1 MLQHDTKN
9 PPNSASA
16 DIRQK
21 RTNMRWTIVGFSAL
35 GLTIAYLDRAALS
48 VALPFMAEEFEI
60 NPAIQGLLLSSFFW
74 TYALFQIPSG
84 WLLDKFGPRV
94 IYPLAVGWWSVWTA
108 LTAFSTGVV
117 STIVFRLGL
126 GIGEA
131 PVQPANVK
139 VVSQW
144 FPRRERAFASS
155 LFDMGQQIGTA
166 LSIPLV
172 TALAI
177 FAGWRVAFVVIGVAG
192 LLWIVG
198 WLAVYRSP
206 DKHPRV
212 NKAELDYINSD
223 QGEMVEADLV
233 KEKAPWRDLLKN
245 NQVWALM
252 TGYIFRSLAGAFFLT
267 WYPSYL
273 LNDRGF
279 SKEDFGLV
287 GAIPAVIAIGSTIL
301 GGIVSDRLLAS
312 GIGANLARKIPIIS
326 GLVLSACIGFS
337 PFIES
342 NALVMVV
349 LTVSSAAHSF
359 AGAAILSL
367 PAEVATSPDTVGS
380 VAGFQNFGSQL
391 GNLISPIAIG
401 LFLTFSN
408 GSYVGPLVFAA
419 ISCLIS
425 AAVYGFWVRIK
436 PVVPLS
442 DVTPPDTDG
451 PTDSTS
457 TATER
462 TPS

>member
-1 MLQHDTKN
+1 MLHHDTKTAPTTAQAAN
-9 PPNSASA
+9 Q
-16 DIRQK
+16 QK

-60 NPAIQGLLLSSFFW
+60 GPAIQGILLSSFFW
-74 TYALFQIPSG
+74 TYALFQLPSG

-108 LTAFSTGVV
+108 LTALSHGVV
-117 STIVFRLGL
+117 TTIIFRLGL

-155 LFDMGQQIGTA
+155 LFDMGQQVGTA

-172 TALAI
+172 TTLAI
-177 FAGWRVAFVVIGVAG
+177 FAGWRLAFIVIGIAG
-192 LLWIVG
+192 LLWIIG
-198 WLAVYRSP
+198 WLAVYRDP
-206 DKHPRV
+206 AKHPRV
-212 NKAELDYINSD
+212 NAAELAYINSD
-223 QGEMVEADLV
+223 QGEMVVAEEAA
-233 KEKAPWRDLLKN
+233 EKTPWRNLLRN
-245 NQVWALM
+245 NQVWAL
-252 TGYIFRSLAGAFFLT
+252 TLGYVFRSLAGAFFLT

-301 GGIVSDRLLAS
+301 GGLVSDRLLAS
-312 GIGANLARKIPIIS
+312 GMSPNLSRKIPIIA

-342 NALVMVV
+342 NVLVMVV

-367 PAEVATSPDTVGS
+367 PAEVAKTPDTVGS

-408 GSYVGPLVFAA
+408 NSYVGPLVFAGL
-419 ISCLIS
+419 SCLIS
-425 AAVYGFWVRIK
+425 AAIYGFWVRIK
-436 PVVPLS
+436 PVVALS
-442 DVTPPDTDG
+442 DVIGQP
-451 PTDSTS
+451 S
-457 TATER
+457 AER
-462 TPS
+462 NPS

>member
-1 MLQHDTKN
+1 
-9 PPNSASA
+9 
-16 DIRQK
+16 
-21 RTNMRWTIVGFSAL
+21 MRWSIVALSAL

-60 NPAIQGLLLSSFFW
+60 GPAVQGVLLSSFFW

-94 IYPLAVGWWSVWTA
+94 IYPIAVGWWSIWTA
-108 LTAFSTGVV
+108 LTALATGVA

-131 PVQPANVK
+131 PVQPANIK
-139 VVSQW
+139 VVSRW

-166 LSIPLV
+166 LSIPVV
-172 TALAI
+172 TGLAL
-177 FAGWRVAFVVIGVAG
+177 FAGWRSAFVLIGAVGVLWVI
-192 LLWIVG
+192 G

-206 DKHPRV
+206 EKHRRV
-212 NKAELDYINSD
+212 NAAELEYINSD
-223 QGEMVEADLV
+223 QGEMVAAESAP
-233 KEKAPWRDLLKN
+233 AARPWRALLRE

-252 TGYIFRSLAGAFFLT
+252 FGYVFRSLAGAFFLT

-273 LNDRGF
+273 LNDRNL
-279 SKEDFGLV
+279 SKEEFGLV
-287 GAIPAVIAIGSTIL
+287 GAIPALIAIGATVL

-312 GIGANLARKIPIIS
+312 GRVSAGAARKIPIIA

-342 NALVMVV
+342 NVLVMVV
-349 LTVSSAAHSF
+349 LTISSAAHSF

-367 PAEVATSPDTVGS
+367 PAEVAETPATVGS
-380 VAGFQNFGSQL
+380 IAGFQNFGSQL

-408 GSYVGPLVFAA
+408 NSYVGPLVFAA
-419 ISCLIS
+419 LSCLIS
-425 AAVYGFWVRIK
+425 AAIYAFWVRIK
-436 PVVPLS
+436 PVVALS
-442 DVTPPDTDG
+442 DVTD
-451 PTDSTS
+451 PTS
-457 TATER
+457 ER
-462 TPS
+462 TSA

>member
-1 MLQHDTKN
+1 MLHHDTKN
-9 PPNSASA
+9 APTPSQAAN
-16 DIRQK
+16 RQK

-48 VALPFMAEEFEI
+48 VALPFMADEFEI
-60 NPAIQGLLLSSFFW
+60 GPAIQGILLSSFFW

-108 LTAFSTGVV
+108 LTALSQGVV
-117 STIVFRLGL
+117 TTIIFRLGL

-139 VVSQW
+139 VVSRW

-172 TALAI
+172 TTLAI
-177 FAGWRVAFVVIGVAG
+177 FAGWRLAFIVIGVAG
-192 LLWIVG
+192 LLWIIG
-198 WLAVYRSP
+198 WLAVYRDP

-212 NKAELDYINSD
+212 NAAELDYINSD
-223 QGEMVEADLV
+223 QGEMVAAEVTA
-233 KEKAPWRDLLKN
+233 EKTPWRNLLRD
-245 NQVWALM
+245 NQVWAL
-252 TGYIFRSLAGAFFLT
+252 TLGYVFRSLAGAFFLT

-312 GIGANLARKIPIIS
+312 GISPNLSRKIPIIA
-326 GLVLSACIGFS
+326 GLVLSACIGLS

-342 NALVMVV
+342 NVLVMVV

-367 PAEVATSPDTVGS
+367 PAEVAKSPDTVGS

-408 GSYVGPLVFAA
+408 NSYVGPLVFAA
-419 ISCLIS
+419 LSCLVS
-425 AAVYGFWVRIK
+425 AAIYGFWVRIK
-436 PVVPLS
+436 PVVALT
-442 DVTPPDTDG
+442 DVVAEPSP
-451 PTDSTS
+451 
-457 TATER
+457 ER
-462 TPS
+462 NPS